1 MDNYAKAILIA
12 YKLYCKLYGK
22 TDFNLF
28 ESIVENDYINLTN
41 KIENNN
47 YIE

>member
-1 MDNYAKAILIA
+1 MNNYAKAILIA

-22 TDFNLF
+22 TDFSLF
-28 ESIVENDYINLTN
+28 ESMVENDYINLTD